1 MLHLG
6 PGAFRKRV
14 PPSPDVPSGNTLGS
28 ITRRSHK
35 SPTACSPRASTI
47 PGSLS
52 LASSGHLTPPG
63 QAGGGSRPPGSAPLH
78 RRPPRRPP
86 PAAKKLRA
94 PACGIMVVPHIMPP
108 APQDSRRDA
117 LGIALR
123 VRRSCRPHRTL
134 ARPPPGATASSDVL
148 VIPGASSTPYQSFRA
163 AWSFLRDH
171 LTPRPAV
178 AKSTYRFCVR
188 KIRWATALQNI
199 GNGAG
204 ESPQSSGA
212 GRSRLGKHSSSRDL

>member
-6 PGAFRKRV
+6 PGASRKRV

-35 SPTACSPRASTI
+35 SPPACSPRASTI

-52 LASSGHLTPPG
+52 LASSGHYTPHG

-94 PACGIMVVPHIMPP
+94 PACGTGYVPPPVPP
-108 APQDSRRDA
+108 APQESRRDA
-117 LGIALR
+117 PGIALR
-123 VRRSCRPHRTL
+123 VRRSCRPHRRL
-134 ARPPPGATASSDVL
+134 AQPPPGATASSAVL
-148 VIPGASSTPYQSFRA
+148 VIPGAS
-163 AWSFLRDH
+163 
-171 LTPRPAV
+171 
-178 AKSTYRFCVR
+178 
-188 KIRWATALQNI
+188 ALL
-199 GNGAG
+199 
-204 ESPQSSGA
+204 S
-212 GRSRLGKHSSSRDL
+212 

>member
-6 PGAFRKRV
+6 PGASRKRV
-14 PPSPDVPSGNTLGS
+14 PPSPAVPSGNTLGS

-35 SPTACSPRASTI
+35 YPTACSPRASTI

-52 LASSGHLTPPG
+52 LASSDHYMPHG

-86 PAAKKLRA
+86 PAAKMLRA
-94 PACGIMVVPHIMPP
+94 PACGIMFVPHIMPP

-123 VRRSCRPHRTL
+123 VRRSCRPHRRL
-134 ARPPPGATASSDVL
+134 ARPPPGATASSAVL
-148 VIPGASSTPYQSFRA
+148 VIPGASSTPYQSLRA

-188 KIRWATALQNI
+188 KIRCAPALQKTT
-199 GNGAG
+199 GGAG
-204 ESPQSSGA
+204 KFYLNPRVPGEAARGVA
-212 GRSRLGKHSSSRDL
+212 K

>member
-1 MLHLG
+1 MPPSKLG
-6 PGAFRKRV
+6 PSLPGCSLGEYPRQHYPTQSQV
-14 PPSPDVPSGNTLGS
+14 PYGMQPPRQHDSRLV
-28 ITRRSHK
+28 ITRILRPLPR
-35 SPTACSPRASTI
+35 PTARRAAV
-47 PGSLS
+47 P
-52 LASSGHLTPPG
+52 A
-63 QAGGGSRPPGSAPLH
+63 PPGSAPLH

-86 PAAKKLRA
+86 PAAKMLRA